1 MGGRVDLQGKREDP
15 SRPKGKRES
24 GRADHVSS
32 SFPPYYQAARTHDR
46 TETETNFPVGKLGI
60 FQGLSQRISKVG
72 GGETNREIDFGF
84 GSVVR
89 ARGLVVRWE

>member
-24 GRADHVSS
+24 GGERDVLS

-46 TETETNFPVGKLGI
+46 TETEIDFPVGLTPPTFDTPDMLI
-60 FQGLSQRISKVG
+60 IIEEDLLIH
-72 GGETNREIDFGF
+72 
-84 GSVVR
+84 
-89 ARGLVVRWE
+89 RGDT